1 MILGSWMNLV
11 FNNYFQLL
19 GMKINWILLIV
30 IVMTFR
36 YSKLTLP
43 IIGIFAGLICDAHSH
58 GIMGLYAI
66 SYFLTTLL
74 VINVKKILYSNNYFA
89 IGLIVSVMTIIE
101 ALLSLTIL
109 GWFYPDLEK
118 IPLIINTTI
127 SLAIIHGFSTPVIL
141 KLIIWGENIFLKEV
155 T

>member
-1 MILGSWMNLV
+1 
-11 FNNYFQLL
+11 
-19 GMKINWILLIV
+19 
-30 IVMTFR
+30 
-36 YSKLTLP
+36 
-43 IIGIFAGLICDAHSH
+43 
-58 GIMGLYAI
+58 
-66 SYFLTTLL
+66 
-74 VINVKKILYSNNYFA
+74 VKKILYSNNYFA